1 MKNWKDYSF
10 IVRSEQRRKVFDS
23 LSKPKT
29 PTQISKELGIDLG
42 YISNILIS
50 LINRKLIDCLNPE
63 EKRHRLYVR
72 NKKGQDLFKEISSM
86 ENNKNGKDA

>member
-10 IVRSEQRRKVFDS
+10 IVRSEHRKRVFEVLD
-23 LSKPKT
+23 KPKT
-29 PTQISKELGIDLG
+29 PTQLAKDLNIDLG

-50 LINRKLIDCLNPE
+50 LIERELIECLNPE

-72 NKKGQDLFKEISSM
+72 NKKGEDLFSDLSSI
-86 ENNKNGKDA
+86 ENG